1 MVDGLV
7 CKNGQRIVIPS
18 KLRRSCL
25 RRLHIAHL
33 GNKTLCQTR
42 QFIFWPGLSKN
53 ITDLISACPASMKY
67 AAKNCAEPLINDLA
81 ATKPW
86 QALSID
92 NFEWKGHKYLI
103 ILDRFSHF
111 VVVKSSDRIDTA
123 TTIRLL
129 LEVSAEHGLP
139 QKFRCDR
146 GTNFTSP
153 DFTNFC
159 SDLGIT
165 LSFSSSYHH
174 QFVPAECSV
183 HTVKNIMK
191 KCNETGKPWCL
202 GLLEYL
208 CTPLD
213 EKTPSPSN
221 LIGHQFKGLCPTF
234 SSLQESQEGTLEH
247 LIEKLLR
254 EKLYHDKKSR
264 TLADI
269 QTGSTAVVLDHMS
282 NTWTVGHILDR
293 SNRSYTVELPNDK
306 VIHHNRVDLRPT
318 SVQFQPISTKPVSVS
333 ANVPDAVPQSSVTP
347 SKTDSLTVSHP
358 PKAPTPSKSYA
369 KAVMESQLKVAR
381 PTTNVKDAVIT
392 TRSGRVVRPPPKLN
406 LQLLFL
412 SFVREE
418 ICCKQRLLNQS

>member
-1 MVDGLV
+1 
-7 CKNGQRIVIPS
+7 
-18 KLRRSCL
+18 
-25 RRLHIAHL
+25 
-33 GNKTLCQTR
+33 
-42 QFIFWPGLSKN
+42 
-53 ITDLISACPASMKY
+53 MKY
-67 AAKNCAEPLINDLA
+67 AAKNCAKPLINDLA

-111 VVVKSSDRIDTA
+111 VVVKSLDRIDIA
-123 TTIRLL
+123 NTIRLL
-129 LEVSAEHGLP
+129 LEVFTEHGLP
-139 QKFRCDR
+139 QKIRCDR
-146 GTNFTSP
+146 GTNFTSL

-165 LSFSSSYHH
+165 LSFSSSYHY
-174 QFVPAECSV
+174 QSVPAERSV
-183 HTVKNIMK
+183 CTVKNIMK
-191 KCNETGKPWCL
+191 KCHETGTPWCL

-221 LIGHQFKGLCPTF
+221 LIGHQFKGLCPTV
-234 SSLQESQEGTLEH
+234 SSLQESHEGTLEH
-247 LIEKLLR
+247 LIEKSLC

-269 QTGSTAVVLDHMS
+269 PTGSTAAILDDRS

-293 SNRSYTVELPNDK
+293 SNRSYTVKLPNGR

-333 ANVPDAVPQSSVTP
+333 ANVPDAVPLSSVTLP
-347 SKTDSLTVSHP
+347 KTDSLIVSYLL
-358 PKAPTPSKSYA
+358 KAPTPSKSYA
-369 KAVMESQLKVAR
+369 KAVVESQPKVAR

-392 TRSGRVVRPPPKLN
+392 RSGHVV
-406 LQLLFL
+406 
-412 SFVREE
+412 
-418 ICCKQRLLNQS
+418 